1 MSQSQ
6 ASDKKEMNKIGAIE
20 AYDILMQR
28 TIDENRL
35 LTERT
40 TIFLAASSILFLA
53 FVMLNQSSTTLS
65 PILAKPLSIILSF
78 LGISLT
84 LVFYSLARGSI
95 KRLEFLWYSQEN
107 MERESPEFTYMK
119 DKKFAP
125 YTDRTDFSAK
135 DRKWKQNDK
144 NIWTY
149 ESTAAGCWGKLSRCL
164 SRHASKKC
172 IPVIFGTLWSAS
184 LIIALIN
191 LFNS

>member
-1 MSQSQ
+1 MSEKP
-6 ASDKKEMNKIGAIE
+6 AKETREMKNIGPVE

-65 PILAKPLSIILSF
+65 LILAKPLSIILSS
-78 LGISLT
+78 LGIFLT

-95 KRLEFLWYSQEN
+95 ERLEFLWHSQEN

-125 YTDRTDFSAK
+125 YTDRTDFLAK

-149 ESTAAGCWGKLSRCL
+149 ESTASGRWGMLSRSL
-164 SRHASKKC
+164 AEHASKKC
-172 IPVIFGTLWSAS
+172 IPAIFGTLWLAS